1 MAARSIAKAT
11 VTFGLVSIPVR
22 LYSTN
27 EPSSGI
33 HFNLLHESCHT
44 RLKQQYICPKDG
56 EVVPRNEMVKG
67 YEFAKD
73 HYVVFEPE
81 ELKALEAASTQAIE
95 ISEFVPRESVDPILY
110 DTSYY
115 LAPDKGG
122 ERAYQLLAEAL
133 RKSDL
138 FAVATYAAR
147 GKQTVTLLRPLE
159 KGLALQH
166 LRWHED
172 VKSIDEIPLPDVEPR
187 EGELDLAMQFVEQ
200 LRHDDFD
207 PSQYTN
213 EVKARVEALVESKV
227 EGKEISVQA
236 AAPQAQVLDLMEALK
251 ASLKPSPRSS
261 TREPRKPKA
270 TRRGKPGAGRKAKK
284 KVADK

>member
-1 MAARSIAKAT
+1 MAPRSIAKAT

-44 RLKQQYICPKDG
+44 RLKQQYVCPKDG
-56 EVVPRNEMVKG
+56 DVVPRNEMVKG

-73 HYVVFEPE
+73 KYVVFEPE

-95 ISEFVPRESVDPILY
+95 ISEFVPQASVDPILY

-115 LAPDKGG
+115 LSPDKGG

-133 RKSDL
+133 RQSDL

-159 KGLALQH
+159 KGLALQN
-166 LRWHED
+166 LRWAAE
-172 VKSIDEIPLPDVEPR
+172 VKSVDEIPLPDVELR
-187 EGELDLAMQFVEQ
+187 KGELDLAMQFVEQ

-207 PSQYTN
+207 PTQYTD
-213 EVKARVEALVESKV
+213 EVKERVEALVESKV
-227 EGKEISVQA
+227 EGKEIAVQQ

-251 ASLKPSPRSS
+251 ASLKQGSPRSS
-261 TREPRKPKA
+261 TRKDRGAPPKKARREKKPKS
-270 TRRGKPGAGRKAKK
+270 KK
-284 KVADK
+284 TAAD

>member
-1 MAARSIAKAT
+1 MAPRSIGKAT

-33 HFNLLHESCHT
+33 HFNLLHETCHT
-44 RLKQQYICPKDG
+44 RLKQQYVCPRDDV
-56 EVVPRNEMVKG
+56 VVPRSDMVKG

-73 HYVVFEPE
+73 QYVVFEPE

-95 ISEFVPRESVDPILY
+95 ISEFVPQASVDPILY

-133 RKSDL
+133 RQSEL

-147 GKQTVTLLRPLE
+147 GKQTVSLLRPLE
-159 KGLALQH
+159 KGLALQY
-166 LRWHED
+166 LRWHDE
-172 VKSIDEIPLPDVEPR
+172 VKSIDDIPLPDVELRP
-187 EGELDLAMQFVEQ
+187 GELDLALQFVEQ
-200 LRHDDFD
+200 LRHEDFD
-207 PSQYTN
+207 PTQYTD
-213 EVKARVEALVESKV
+213 EVKKRVEALVQSKV
-227 EGKEISVQA
+227 EGHEISVQRE
-236 AAPQAQVLDLMEALK
+236 APQAQVLDLMEALK
-251 ASLKPSPRSS
+251 ASLKQSPRSS
-261 TREPRKPKA
+261 TREPRKPRA
-270 TRRGKPGAGRKAKK
+270 TSRKKSDADKKPKK